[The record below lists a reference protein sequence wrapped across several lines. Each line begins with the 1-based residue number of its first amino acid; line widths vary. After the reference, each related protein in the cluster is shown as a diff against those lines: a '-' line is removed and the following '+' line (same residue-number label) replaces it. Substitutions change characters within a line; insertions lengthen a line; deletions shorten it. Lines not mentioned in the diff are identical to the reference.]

1 MSKDVSLD
9 PIGKLLVGVN
19 KVADAVGGT
28 LGPKGLNVFL
38 DTVPPRITNDGKTI
52 ADAIDL
58 EDRHENLG
66 AWLVKNTAAQ
76 QVDAAGDGSS
86 TASLLVREIV
96 KESLKRPENKMAVAQ
111 SLKAALPGVI
121 KAIVQVSR
129 PLKDIKQVAL
139 ISAEDDVLATNIA
152 ELVEKVGATGTIR
165 VEENYEP
172 EISYEV
178 VDGYEANVG
187 YLSPVFINNRERLT
201 AEFDNAPVFCSAK
214 KIGAV
219 GDIAKLFEDLQ
230 ANKINQI
237 VIVAE
242 EIEQEILGLFA
253 INKQLGRLQILAI
266 RATGPLLEDI
276 AASVGATLV
285 ADNTGISFDNFDVKE
300 HMGQAKVISS
310 EKKTVF
316 LSKNNKAKEQADR
329 LSALADMN
337 PNKWEADRS
346 RDRAAKLRKGI
357 AVLRIG
363 SYSTV
368 DMTYLLDKADD
379 AVHATQAALEE
390 GIVEGGGMCLWRI
403 AQEMEP
409 KTVGEEVLKKALCS
423 PLKQICE
430 NAGKEYA
437 EVVRQLQD
445 NQGYNAKDD
454 VTCDMFA
461 SGIVDPAKVE
471 RTAVTNALLNAAQF
485 ITTHAA
491 VIDVPKSNGGGNA
504 Q

>member
-1 MSKDVSLD
+1 MSKDVSLE
-9 PIGKLLVGVN
+9 PIEKLLVGIN
-19 KVADAVGGT
+19 KVADTVGGT
-28 LGPKGLNVFL
+28 LGPKGRNVFL

-52 ADAIDL
+52 ADEIDL

-76 QVDAAGDGSS
+76 QVDDAGDGSS
-86 TASLLVREIV
+86 TASVLVQAIA
-96 KESLKRPENKMAVAQ
+96 KESLLRPENKMAVAQ
-111 SLKAALPGVI
+111 SLKAALPAVVE
-121 KAIVQVSR
+121 AIRSASR
-129 PLKDIKQVAL
+129 PVKDIKQVAL
-139 ISAEDDVLATNIA
+139 ISAEDDVLATKIS
-152 ELVEKVGATGTIR
+152 ELVSQVGSTGTIR

-187 YLSPVFINNRERLT
+187 YLSPVFVNNRERLT
-201 AEFDNAPVFCSAK
+201 AEFEDAPVFCSAK

-230 ANKINQI
+230 AAKINQI

-242 EIEQEILGLFA
+242 EIEQEILGIFA
-253 INKQLGRLQILAI
+253 INKQLGRLNILAV

-276 AASVGATLV
+276 AAAVGATLV
-285 ADNTGISFDNFDVKE
+285 AENTGIGFDNFDIKE
-300 HMGQAKVISS
+300 HLGQAKIISS

-329 LSALADMN
+329 LTAMADMN
-337 PNKWEADRS
+337 PNKWEGDRY
-346 RDRAAKLRKGI
+346 RERAAKLRKGI

-363 SYSTV
+363 SHSTV
-368 DMTYLLDKADD
+368 DMTYLKDKADD

-403 AQEMEP
+403 AQDMEP
-409 KTVGEEVLKKALCS
+409 KTVGEEVLRKALCS
-423 PLKQICE
+423 PLKRICE
-430 NAGKEYA
+430 NAGKDYA

-445 NQGYNAKDD
+445 NQGYNAKED

-491 VIDVPKSNGGGNA
+491 VVEVPKQNGGNA
-504 Q
+504 